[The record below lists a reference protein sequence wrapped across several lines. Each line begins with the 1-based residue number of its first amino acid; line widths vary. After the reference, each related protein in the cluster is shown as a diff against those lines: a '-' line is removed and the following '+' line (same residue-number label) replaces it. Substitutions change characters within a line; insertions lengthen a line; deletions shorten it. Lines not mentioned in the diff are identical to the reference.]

1 MNPHSDVG
9 NTIRLAK
16 RATLAQALL
25 DSRADTLATFA
36 RYETALAPTQCVVP
50 QSPQWNPPLWELGHI
65 GWFQEVWLA
74 RFSQVHLGAAAN
86 PSAKRGA
93 PLRPDA
99 DALYDS
105 SLVAQGSRW
114 QLPLPDA
121 KTTRTEL
128 AAQLAQTLALLQATP
143 DDDTAL
149 YFMRLVLL
157 HEDMHHEAALYTA
170 QALGIDVDDAR
181 WVPQQLHSRRQP
193 IAQGAGPWRLGR
205 EGPGF
210 AFDNEL
216 GAHNVTL
223 GATAIDSRVLS
234 WAEYLPFVLA
244 GGYAQPQ
251 WWSEPGRVWLAEVD
265 QKHGGQS
272 SQQRLQQRSQLRLQ
286 HQPRYLRYEQGTW
299 QRQQGS
305 HWLTLDMSLP
315 ACHLTLHEAQ
325 AWCAWAGRR
334 LPLEAEWERAAFT
347 QPDLFEWGAVWE
359 WTASTFAPYPGFA
372 PHPYRDYSAPWFGT
386 HQVLRGASV
395 MTQARMHNARY
406 RNYFTPERNDICA
419 GFRSCAL

>member
-9 NTIRLAK
+9 ITIRLAK
-16 RATLAQALL
+16 RAALAQALR

-36 RYETALAPTQCVVP
+36 RFEAALAATHGVVP
-50 QSPQWNPPLWELGHI
+50 QSSQWNPPLWELGHV

-86 PSAKRGA
+86 PSAERGT

-105 SLVAQGSRW
+105 SLVAHGSRW

-128 AAQLAQTLALLQATP
+128 ATQLQHTLALLQDTP

-181 WVPQQLHSRRQP
+181 WVPQQLHSSRQP
-193 IAQGAGPWRLGR
+193 IVQGSGLWRLGR

-216 GAHNVTL
+216 GAHTVML
-223 GATAIDSRVLS
+223 GAAAIDSRVLS

-251 WWSEPGRVWLAEVD
+251 WWSEPGRVWLAE
-265 QKHGGQS
+265 QGQNHGRQRA
-272 SQQRLQQRSQLRLQ
+272 QQRAPHS
-286 HQPRYLRYEQGTW
+286 PRYLRYEQGRW

-305 HWLTLDMSLP
+305 QWLTLDMSLP

-334 LPLEAEWERAAFT
+334 LPLEAEWERAALT
-347 QPDLFEWGAVWE
+347 QADLFEWGAVWE
-359 WTASTFAPYPGFA
+359 WTASTFAPYLGFA